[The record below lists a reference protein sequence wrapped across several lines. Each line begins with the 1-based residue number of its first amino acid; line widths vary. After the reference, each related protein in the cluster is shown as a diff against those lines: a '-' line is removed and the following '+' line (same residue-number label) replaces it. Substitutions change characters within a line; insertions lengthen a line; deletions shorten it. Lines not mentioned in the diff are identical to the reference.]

1 MARKKVKLAFIAN
14 NSKRKTTYNKRK
26 QSLLKK
32 TEELSTLCGIEA
44 CAIVYGPN
52 DPRPEIWPSESGVIN
67 VLGKFKSM
75 PQWEQTKK
83 MANQE
88 RFIAD
93 SIVKGKEKLKKLAD
107 ENKEKEMSLFMVQ
120 WLKTGKVQP
129 EHNMTMADFN
139 VLSSMIDQNLKD
151 IAKKMEMLNVNEV
164 IPNQPQMQTPA
175 FQPDIP
181 TSSFEPQMQNPSYQ
195 PQMQTPAFQT
205 LMQAPALVAY
215 QPQMPTL
222 TPEEMTLLNNGYGS
236 DMNANPMQS
245 QGFMDWLNGNGDD

>member
-1 MARKKVKLAFIAN
+1 
-14 NSKRKTTYNKRK
+14 
-26 QSLLKK
+26 
-32 TEELSTLCGIEA
+32 
-44 CAIVYGPN
+44 
-52 DPRPEIWPSESGVIN
+52 
-67 VLGKFKSM
+67 M

-88 RFIAD
+88 RFIAE